1 MTDIQA
7 KIRNILD
14 REAAAVSAITVDESY
29 ERALEALLRCHGKVV
44 ATGIGKAG
52 LVARKFAAILCSTGT
67 PAVFMHPAEA
77 AHGDLGLIAPG
88 DCIVAFSTSGK
99 TREVIE
105 LIELSRHF
113 TQAEVIAITSHPES
127 ELRQLSNVV
136 LDMGVIEEPCPLGM
150 TPSASMAVM
159 GAIGDSLALVLME
172 KKGITRRDYGL
183 RHHGGYLG
191 HKARLENDD

>member
-1 MTDIQA
+1 MSDIQN

-14 REAAAVSAITVDESY
+14 REAAAIAAVAVDDSY
-29 ERALEALLRCHGKVV
+29 ERAVEALLRCHGKVV

-52 LVARKFAAILCSTGT
+52 LVARKFAAIVCSTGT
-67 PAVFMHPAEA
+67 PSVFMHPAEA
-77 AHGDLGLIAPG
+77 AHGDLGLIADG

-99 TREVIE
+99 TREVVE
-105 LIELSRHF
+105 LIQLSRHL
-113 TQAEVIAITSHPES
+113 TQAHVIGITSHPETD
-127 ELRQLSNVV
+127 LRRLSDVV

-159 GAIGDSLALVLME
+159 AAIGDSLALVLME